1 MSSRKS
7 ATGSVPKITP
17 GRMEV
22 VLEECYAG
30 NIPAMFWGPP
40 GVGKSDCIR
49 GFTKKKNIGC
59 IDIRLSQYDPVDLR
73 GVPRVETLVQRI
85 EALEKSVEI
94 SKRLGLDAQNLKDM
108 IEKTMQA
115 LVDRGNTVATQ
126 WAAPNF
132 LPIPERDGE
141 RGLLFLDEIT
151 SADGQV
157 QAAAYQLVLDRRL
170 GDYNLPKGWMVVAA
184 GNRPED
190 RAVVKDMSS
199 ALANRF
205 CHFEVEHDLQDWIDW
220 AFSAKVDSRVISYHR
235 WKDGGSLY
243 KFDPTSNDKAFPTPR
258 TWERVSDALKNVD
271 GLIPTDTIQGCVG
284 IGEGVEFEAFCD
296 LRSHIPNPDD
306 ILRVACKGE
315 KPKLPD
321 LSQQIKMNKKKRV
334 RDNDGALVVK
344 DVQYEFD
351 GSCLLY
357 MLLTAIAT
365 RTSSDNLHG
374 IWNIVDQLADNN
386 HHRDFSVWFLSDCLR
401 VDRKLVSGFERGQR
415 MMAWARNNSDLTKSL
430 RHAAAAV

>member
-1 MSSRKS
+1 
-7 ATGSVPKITP
+7 
-17 GRMEV
+17 MEV
-22 VLEECYAG
+22 VLEECYSG
-30 NIPAMFWGPP
+30 SIPPMFWGPP
-40 GVGKSDCIR
+40 GVGKSDCVR

-85 EALEKSVEI
+85 EALEKSIEVAQ
-94 SKRLGLDAQNLKDM
+94 RLKLDDEVKTLQDM
-108 IEKTMQA
+108 VSKTMEA
-115 LVDRGNTVATQ
+115 LCDRGNTVTTQ

-132 LPIPERDGE
+132 LPVPERDGE
-141 RGLLFLDEIT
+141 RGILFLDEIT

-170 GDYNLPKGWMVVAA
+170 GDYELPDGWLVVAA

-205 CHFEVEHDLQDWIDW
+205 CHFEVEYDLGDWVEW
-220 AFSAKVDSRVISYHR
+220 AFKAKIDSRVISYHR
-235 WKDGGSLY
+235 YKEGSSLY

-258 TWERVSDALKNVD
+258 TWERVSDALKNQE
-271 GLIPTDTIQGCVG
+271 GIIPTDTIQGCVG

-296 LRSHIPNPDD
+296 LRSHIPNPDA
-306 ILRVACKGE
+306 ILAAACKGE

-321 LSQQIKMNKKKRV
+321 LGQEIKMTKKKRV
-334 RDNDGALVVK
+334 RDETGALVVK
-344 DVQYEFD
+344 EVKYEFD

-365 RTSSDNLHG
+365 KTSKDNLEG
-374 IWNIVDQLADNN
+374 IWNLVDQLADHD
-386 HHRDFSVWFLSDCLR
+386 HHRDYSVWFLSDCLTVER
-401 VDRKLVSGFERGQR
+401 TLVSGFQRGQR
-415 MMAWARNNSDLTKSL
+415 LLAWSRTNKDLVASL
-430 RHAAAAV
+430 RHASIKP